1 MAIKSRKVA
10 VAGDPLLRE
19 SFGRA
24 YPAGGLPWPKGLLDL
39 AKRKGGL
46 QVRAV
51 RPSDRPDQ
59 DRDPDNKPD
68 QGGE

>member
-10 VAGDPLLRE
+10 EAGDPVFKQ

-24 YPAGGLPWPKGLLDL
+24 YPAGGRPWPRGLIDL

-46 QVRAV
+46 QVHGV
-51 RPSDRPDQ
+51 KPSPGQDK

-68 QGGE
+68 QRGE